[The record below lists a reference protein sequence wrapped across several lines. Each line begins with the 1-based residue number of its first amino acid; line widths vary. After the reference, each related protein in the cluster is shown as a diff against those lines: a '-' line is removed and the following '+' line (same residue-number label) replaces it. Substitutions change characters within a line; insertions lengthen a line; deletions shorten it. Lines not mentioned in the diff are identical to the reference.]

1 LPNSSRMRLGVSR
14 QTAYRHMAR
23 ALEDLRR
30 KTRKSTAAMVQLELE
45 RLDYVLGQTQPKV
58 EAGDHAGNQ
67 HGLEDRHRAKLP

>member
-1 LPNSSRMRLGVSR
+1 
-14 QTAYRHMAR
+14 
-23 ALEDLRR
+23 
-30 KTRKSTAAMVQLELE
+30 MVQLELE